1 MLDYSRNIKL
11 LTEHHLEFLGLKG
24 GCIGLSVST
33 LVKIPNCSKSHVT
46 VHIIFKVKL
55 RAQILAEMNAFLQ
68 KRHDEDETLKNEMEA
83 IGDMLNK

>member
-1 MLDYSRNIKL
+1 M
-11 LTEHHLEFLGLKG
+11 
-24 GCIGLSVST
+24 
-33 LVKIPNCSKSHVT
+33 
-46 VHIIFKVKL
+46 KL